1 MSPYWICQLVGWSLE
16 GLVTAAIP
24 TLYGGFR
31 WVVLG
36 RALTGAI
43 LGIIL
48 TDQLRRHMQR
58 HGWLR
63 LPPGRLF
70 VRITIA
76 SLVIA
81 GVMVLGVSPFLLR
94 IISDERAGPFA
105 AIYAGHTAIILI
117 WCGIYLAIH
126 YLRGARQA
134 EMEQWRLQV
143 AMRDTELRA
152 LRAQLN
158 PHFLFNSLNSLRGLV
173 GEDPGRA
180 QEAITGLAGLLRHAL
195 RMGRAQTIP
204 LEQELDAT
212 RHYLELET
220 LRFETRLR
228 YHIDVEPRALAHQV
242 PPMLLQTLVENAIK
256 HGIARLPE
264 GGVVRIEAR
273 KASADLH
280 LRVTNTGTL
289 AGAGEPGGTGLENSL
304 ERLRLLF
311 GDRAALTLEASR
323 SGEVTCTVVVPGQQS

>member
-16 GLVTAAIP
+16 GLLTAAIP
-24 TLYGGFR
+24 TLFGGFR
-31 WVVLG
+31 PAVFG
-36 RALTGAI
+36 RALTGAV

-48 TDQLRRHMQR
+48 TDQLRRHMHR

-63 LPPGRLF
+63 LPTGRLF
-70 VRITIA
+70 VRITVA
-76 SLVIA
+76 SLMIA
-81 GVMVLGVSPFLLR
+81 AVMFLAVLPFLLR
-94 IISDERAGPFA
+94 FIPGERAGAFA
-105 AIYAGHTAIILI
+105 AIYAGHTALILL
-117 WCGIYLAIH
+117 WCGIYLAVH
-126 YLRGARQA
+126 YLRGARAA
-134 EMEQWRLQV
+134 EMEQWRLKV
-143 AMRDTELRA
+143 AMRDSELRA

-195 RMGRAQTIP
+195 RMSRAQTIP
-204 LEQELDAT
+204 LEQELEAT

-220 LRFETRLR
+220 LRFESRLR
-228 YHIDVEPRALAHQV
+228 YHIDVEPGALSHPV
-242 PPMLLQTLVENAIK
+242 PPMLVQTLVENAIK

-264 GGVVRIEAR
+264 GGVVRIEAG

-280 LRVTNTGTL
+280 LRVTNTGAL
-289 AGAGEPGGTGLENSL
+289 ADDGEPGGTGLENSL

-311 GDRAALTLEASR
+311 GDRATLTLAASQP
-323 SGEVTCTVVVPGQQS
+323 GEVTCTVVVPGQEP